1 MKRKFRFEHKVIIL
15 YLLVGGLWI
24 IFSDKMILLFTDD
37 LATISRYQTLKGW
50 LYVLV
55 TAGLF
60 FAILRWYIVR
70 LRKALDKSEE
80 SDRLKTAFLQNVSHE
95 IRTPMNSICGFS
107 SLLGRNGLTPEKR
120 KQYTGIIINSS
131 NQLLSIVNDILC
143 ISNIETGQESISMNP
158 TQVDKIFSEVFDMAH
173 PQTKAKDVTLKLDI
187 DSRVKDIEVLTDG
200 PKLKQIVWNLTN
212 NAVKF
217 TQKGEVVM
225 GCTLE
230 GDKLSIY
237 IEDTGIG
244 IAPEMHEKVF
254 DRFVQAYPSIQ
265 LSYGGTGLGLSIAKG
280 YVLLLGGDIK
290 LQSEPNIGTKVFVS
304 IPIENPAK
312 PKQ

>member
-1 MKRKFRFEHKVIIL
+1 
-15 YLLVGGLWI
+15 
-24 IFSDKMILLFTDD
+24 
-37 LATISRYQTLKGW
+37 
-50 LYVLV
+50 
-55 TAGLF
+55 
-60 FAILRWYIVR
+60 
-70 LRKALDKSEE
+70 
-80 SDRLKTAFLQNVSHE
+80 
-95 IRTPMNSICGFS
+95 
-107 SLLGRNGLTPEKR
+107 
-120 KQYTGIIINSS
+120 
-131 NQLLSIVNDILC
+131 
-143 ISNIETGQESISMNP
+143 
-158 TQVDKIFSEVFDMAH
+158 MAH

-187 DSRVKDIEVLTDG
+187 DSRVKDIEVMTDR

-230 GDKLSIY
+230 GNQLSIY
-237 IEDTGIG
+237 ISDTGIG

>member
-1 MKRKFRFEHKVIIL
+1 MKRALRFEHKVVLL

-158 TQVDKIFSEVFDMAH
+158 TQVDKIFE
-173 PQTKAKDVTLKLDI
+173 L
-187 DSRVKDIEVLTDG
+187 
-200 PKLKQIVWNLTN
+200 
-212 NAVKF
+212 
-217 TQKGEVVM
+217 
-225 GCTLE
+225 
-230 GDKLSIY
+230 
-237 IEDTGIG
+237 
-244 IAPEMHEKVF
+244 
-254 DRFVQAYPSIQ
+254 
-265 LSYGGTGLGLSIAKG
+265 GT
-280 YVLLLGGDIK
+280 
-290 LQSEPNIGTKVFVS
+290 
-304 IPIENPAK
+304 
-312 PKQ
+312 